1 MSTSTQNPILNDP
14 DMKEIVESFLIES
27 KEILE
32 SLDVDIIE
40 MEKRPDDTELLN
52 QVFRS
57 FHTIKGSAGFLS
69 LNKLTSI
76 THKGEDIL
84 NKLRKKEVAL
94 NEEIMDV
101 ILVAFDKLKELI
113 FCIEASH
120 TEDVEIEDAHTR
132 LVAVIEKI
140 EKGLMS
146 SNSKQETKKPEKSN
160 IKKTGATKKPAKT
173 KKVSTTKKSSATK
186 SANAKSRRKKSEQKL
201 KEIKKTE
208 IKQEPVKEDVLLI
221 EKEVEKSK
229 ETSSKEVQQTPQR
242 TIDPHL
248 SNKDST
254 IRVDIERLD
263 ELLNIASELVLG
275 RNRLTQINSEFTL
288 QFEGTD
294 HARDLSEVVKLIDH
308 MTNELQSIVMKTRM
322 VKIGKVFNRFP
333 RLVRDIS
340 RGTNKNVEL
349 VIEGEETELDK
360 SLIEEINDPL
370 VHIIRNSVDHGI
382 EKPEDRVAA
391 GKNPT
396 GTIKLSA
403 DHEGNNITIIIEDD
417 GKGIDPEVIKEKA
430 VSKGL
435 ISAEKAK
442 ELNKQ
447 EIFNLIF
454 FPGFSTAEVVTN
466 ISGRG
471 VGMDVV
477 RTNVTKLRGLI
488 NIESEKGAGT
498 KLIIKLPLTLA
509 IILGM
514 IVKVKDES
522 LVIPLSSVI
531 ETVRVH
537 SDNINTI
544 NGHEVIRLRDNVI
557 PVVDINELLYDH
569 RDKVVDRVW
578 QYIVVVGIAEKRF
591 GIKVDKLIGQKEV
604 VIKSLGNYLGA
615 IKGIAGSTILGD
627 GTVVMILDVA
637 ELLTKYTKENAK

>member
-1 MSTSTQNPILNDP
+1 MSEIKQNPILNDP

-32 SLDVDIIE
+32 SLDSDIIE

-69 LNKLTSI
+69 LTKLTSI

-84 NKLRKKEVAL
+84 NKLRKKEVEL
-94 NEEIMDV
+94 NDEIMDA
-101 ILVAFDKLKELI
+101 ILIAFDKLKELI
-113 FCIEASH
+113 FCIEANH
-120 TEDVEIEDAHTR
+120 NEDVEIEEAQSDLAH
-132 LVAVIEKI
+132 VIEKI
-140 EKGLMS
+140 EKGMMVTSENKIS
-146 SNSKQETKKPEKSN
+146 SASKPKS
-160 IKKTGATKKPAKT
+160 KKTAPKKQTAKSKENANT
-173 KKVSTTKKSSATK
+173 KKVSVKKKVNKTKPKT
-186 SANAKSRRKKSEQKL
+186 E
-201 KEIKKTE
+201 EIKNTEPKKEEIPLEVKTE
-208 IKQEPVKEDVLLI
+208 KIEVKQKDETQQNQNRSLDPNLIKKE
-221 EKEVEKSK
+221 
-229 ETSSKEVQQTPQR
+229 
-242 TIDPHL
+242 
-248 SNKDST
+248 ST

-263 ELLNIASELVLG
+263 DLLNIASELVLG
-275 RNRLTQINSEFTL
+275 RNRLTQINSDFTI

-340 RGTNKNVEL
+340 RDSNKNVEL
-349 VIEGEETELDK
+349 IIEGEETELDK

-370 VHIIRNSVDHGI
+370 VHLVRNSIDHGI
-382 EKPEDRVAA
+382 EKPEVRVQS
-391 GKNPT
+391 GKNPV
-396 GTIKLSA
+396 GKIKLSA
-403 DHEGNNITIIIEDD
+403 DHEGNNITITIEDD
-417 GKGIDPEVIKEKA
+417 GKGIDPEIIKEKA

-435 ISAEKAK
+435 ITVEKSK

-454 FPGFSTAEVVTN
+454 LPGFSTAEVVTN

-488 NIESEKGAGT
+488 NIESEKGVGT
-498 KLIIKLPLTLA
+498 KIIIKLPLTLA

-514 IVKVKDES
+514 IVKVKEES

-544 NGHEVIRLRDNVI
+544 NGHEVIRIRDSVI
-557 PVVDINELLYDH
+557 PVVDINELLYKH

-578 QYIVVVGIAEKRF
+578 QYIVVVGIAEKKF

-637 ELLTKYTKENAK
+637 ELLTKFTSENAK

>member
-1 MSTSTQNPILNDP
+1 MSDITQNPILNDP

-69 LNKLTSI
+69 LNKLTAI
-76 THKGEDIL
+76 THKGEDLL

-94 NEEIMDV
+94 NNEIMDA
-101 ILVAFDKLKELI
+101 ILIAFDKLKELI
-113 FCIEASH
+113 FCIEANH
-120 TEDVEIEDAHTR
+120 NEDVEIEQAHNQ
-132 LVAVIEKI
+132 LASVIEKI
-140 EKGLMS
+140 EKGFTSSPDPMS
-146 SNSKQETKKPEKSN
+146 KKPSKSVSKIIAEPKKVTKSKKTASKKTPAKKTEKNLKANSPSIIKEN
-160 IKKTGATKKPAKT
+160 IKKETLTPVG
-173 KKVSTTKKSSATK
+173 S
-186 SANAKSRRKKSEQKL
+186 NEKSEL
-201 KEIKKTE
+201 NKKDE
-208 IKQEPVKEDVLLI
+208 H
-221 EKEVEKSK
+221 
-229 ETSSKEVQQTPQR
+229 QQIQNR
-242 TIDPHL
+242 SLDP
-248 SNKDST
+248 NMTKKDST

-275 RNRLTQINSEFTL
+275 RNRLTQINSDFML
-288 QFEGTD
+288 KFEGTD
-294 HARDLSEVVKLIDH
+294 HTRDLSEVVKLIDH

-340 RGTNKNVEL
+340 RDSNKNVEL
-349 VIEGEETELDK
+349 IIEGEETELDK

-370 VHIIRNSVDHGI
+370 VHLIRNSIDHGI
-382 EKPEDRVAA
+382 EKPEDRVQS
-391 GKNPT
+391 GKNPV

-403 DHEGNNITIIIEDD
+403 DHEGNNISIVIEDD

-430 VSKGL
+430 ISKGL
-435 ISAEKAK
+435 ISIDKAR
-442 ELNKQ
+442 ELTKQ

-454 FPGFSTAEVVTN
+454 LPGFSTAEVVTN

-477 RTNVTKLRGLI
+477 RTNVTKLRGFI
-488 NIESEKGAGT
+488 NIESEKGIGT
-498 KLIIKLPLTLA
+498 KIIIKLPLTLA

-514 IVKVKDES
+514 IVKVKNES

-537 SDNINTI
+537 SDNVNSI

-557 PVVDINELLYDH
+557 PVVDINDLLYKQ

-604 VIKSLGNYLGA
+604 VIKSLGNYLGV

-627 GTVVMILDVA
+627 GTVVMILDIA

>member
-1 MSTSTQNPILNDP
+1 MSDITQNPILNDP

-69 LNKLTSI
+69 LNKLTAI
-76 THKGEDIL
+76 THKGEDLL

-94 NEEIMDV
+94 NNEIMEA
-101 ILVAFDKLKELI
+101 ILIAFDKLKELI
-113 FCIEASH
+113 FCIEANH
-120 TEDVEIEDAHTR
+120 NEDVEIEQAHNQ
-132 LVAVIEKI
+132 LASVIEKI
-140 EKGLMS
+140 EKGFTSSSDPMS
-146 SNSKQETKKPEKSN
+146 KKPSKSVSKIIAEPKKVTKSKKTASKKTPAKKTEKNLKANSPSIIKEN
-160 IKKTGATKKPAKT
+160 IKKETLTPVG
-173 KKVSTTKKSSATK
+173 S
-186 SANAKSRRKKSEQKL
+186 NEKSEL
-201 KEIKKTE
+201 NKKDE
-208 IKQEPVKEDVLLI
+208 H
-221 EKEVEKSK
+221 
-229 ETSSKEVQQTPQR
+229 QQIQNR
-242 TIDPHL
+242 SLDP
-248 SNKDST
+248 NMTKKDST

-275 RNRLTQINSEFTL
+275 RNRLTQINSDFML
-288 QFEGTD
+288 KFEGTD
-294 HARDLSEVVKLIDH
+294 HTRDLSEVVKLIDH

-340 RGTNKNVEL
+340 RDSNKNVEL
-349 VIEGEETELDK
+349 IIEGEETELDK

-370 VHIIRNSVDHGI
+370 VHLIRNSIDHGI
-382 EKPEDRVAA
+382 EKPEDRVQS
-391 GKNPT
+391 GKNPV

-403 DHEGNNITIIIEDD
+403 DHEGNNISIVIEDD

-430 VSKGL
+430 ISKGL
-435 ISAEKAK
+435 ISIDKAR
-442 ELNKQ
+442 ELTKQ

-454 FPGFSTAEVVTN
+454 LPGFSTAEVVTN

-477 RTNVTKLRGLI
+477 RTNVTKLRGFI
-488 NIESEKGAGT
+488 NIESEKGIGT
-498 KLIIKLPLTLA
+498 KIIIKLPLTLA

-514 IVKVKDES
+514 IVKVKNES

-537 SDNINTI
+537 SDNVNSI

-557 PVVDINELLYDH
+557 PVVDINDLLYKQ

-604 VIKSLGNYLGA
+604 VIKSLGNYLGV

-627 GTVVMILDVA
+627 GTVVMILDIA

>member
-1 MSTSTQNPILNDP
+1 MSDITQNPILNDP

-69 LNKLTSI
+69 LNKLTAI
-76 THKGEDIL
+76 THKGEDLL

-94 NEEIMDV
+94 NNEIMEA
-101 ILVAFDKLKELI
+101 ILIAFDKLKELI
-113 FCIEASH
+113 FCIEANH
-120 TEDVEIEDAHTR
+120 NEDVEIEQAHNQ
-132 LVAVIEKI
+132 LASVIEKI
-140 EKGLMS
+140 EKGFTSSSGPMS
-146 SNSKQETKKPEKSN
+146 KKPSTSASKITAEPKKVTKSKKTASKKTPAKKIEKNLKANSPSIIKEN
-160 IKKTGATKKPAKT
+160 IKKETLTPVG
-173 KKVSTTKKSSATK
+173 S
-186 SANAKSRRKKSEQKL
+186 NEKSEL
-201 KEIKKTE
+201 NKKDE
-208 IKQEPVKEDVLLI
+208 H
-221 EKEVEKSK
+221 
-229 ETSSKEVQQTPQR
+229 QQIQNR
-242 TIDPHL
+242 SLDP
-248 SNKDST
+248 NMTKKDST

-275 RNRLTQINSEFTL
+275 RNRLTQINSDFML
-288 QFEGTD
+288 KFEGTD
-294 HARDLSEVVKLIDH
+294 HTRDLSEVVKLIDH

-340 RGTNKNVEL
+340 RDSNKNVEL
-349 VIEGEETELDK
+349 IIEGEETELDK

-370 VHIIRNSVDHGI
+370 VHLIRNSIDHGI
-382 EKPEDRVAA
+382 EKPEDRVQA
-391 GKNPT
+391 GKYPV

-403 DHEGNNITIIIEDD
+403 DHEGNNISIVIEDD

-430 VSKGL
+430 ISKGL
-435 ISAEKAK
+435 ISIDKAR
-442 ELNKQ
+442 ELTKQ

-454 FPGFSTAEVVTN
+454 LPGFSTAEVVTN

-477 RTNVTKLRGLI
+477 RTNVTKLRGFI
-488 NIESEKGAGT
+488 NIESEKGIGT
-498 KLIIKLPLTLA
+498 KIIIKLPLTLA

-514 IVKVKDES
+514 IVKVKNES

-537 SDNINTI
+537 SDNVNSI

-557 PVVDINELLYDH
+557 PVVDINDLLYKQ

-604 VIKSLGNYLGA
+604 VIKSLGNYLGV

-627 GTVVMILDVA
+627 GTVVMILDIA

>member
-1 MSTSTQNPILNDP
+1 MSNSTQNPILNDP

-69 LNKLTSI
+69 LTKLTSI

-84 NKLRKKEVAL
+84 NKLRKKEVTL

-120 TEDVEIEDAHTR
+120 TEDVEIESAHSQ
-132 LVAVIEKI
+132 LVAVIEKV

-146 SNSKQETKKPEKSN
+146 SSSKEEITKPEKTETKKAASSKKSVKS
-160 IKKTGATKKPAKT
+160 KKTTGSKKAP
-173 KKVSTTKKSSATK
+173 S
-186 SANAKSRRKKSEQKL
+186 KSRGKKSEQKTEET
-201 KEIKKTE
+201 KEAEKI
-208 IKQEPVKEDVLLI
+208 IQEPVKE
-221 EKEVEKSK
+221 EV
-229 ETSSKEVQQTPQR
+229 SSKENDVEKVEETAKKVIQQTPQR
-242 TIDPHL
+242 TIDPNL
-248 SNKDST
+248 SKKEST

-275 RNRLTQINSEFTL
+275 RNRLTQINSDFTL

-340 RGTNKNVEL
+340 KDTNKNVEL

-370 VHIIRNSVDHGI
+370 VHLIRNSVDHGI
-382 EKPEDRVAA
+382 ETPEERVAA
-391 GKNPT
+391 GKNST

-435 ISAEKAK
+435 ISADKAK

-447 EIFNLIF
+447 DIFNLIF
-454 FPGFSTAEVVTN
+454 LPGFSTAEVVTN

-498 KLIIKLPLTLA
+498 KIIIKLPLTLA

-557 PVVDINELLYDH
+557 PVVDINELLYNH
-569 RDKVVDRVW
+569 RDNVVDRVW

-604 VIKSLGNYLGA
+604 VIKSLGNYLGV

-637 ELLTKYTKENAK
+637 ELLTKYAKENAK

>member
-1 MSTSTQNPILNDP
+1 MSEIKQNPILNDP

-32 SLDVDIIE
+32 SLDSDIIE

-69 LNKLTSI
+69 LTKLTSI

-84 NKLRKKEVAL
+84 NKLRKKEVEL
-94 NEEIMDV
+94 NDEIMDA
-101 ILVAFDKLKELI
+101 ILIAFDKLKELI
-113 FCIEASH
+113 FCIEANH
-120 TEDVEIEDAHTR
+120 NEDVEIEEAQSDLAH
-132 LVAVIEKI
+132 AIEKI
-140 EKGLMS
+140 EKGMMVTSENKIS
-146 SNSKQETKKPEKSN
+146 SASKPKS
-160 IKKTGATKKPAKT
+160 KKTAPKKQTAKSKENANT
-173 KKVSTTKKSSATK
+173 KKVSVKKKVNKTKPKT
-186 SANAKSRRKKSEQKL
+186 E
-201 KEIKKTE
+201 EIKNTEPKKEEIPLEVKTE
-208 IKQEPVKEDVLLI
+208 KIEVKQKDETQQNQNRSLDPNLIKKE
-221 EKEVEKSK
+221 
-229 ETSSKEVQQTPQR
+229 
-242 TIDPHL
+242 
-248 SNKDST
+248 ST

-263 ELLNIASELVLG
+263 DLLNIASELVLG
-275 RNRLTQINSEFTL
+275 RNRLTQINSDFTI

-340 RGTNKNVEL
+340 RDSNKNVEL
-349 VIEGEETELDK
+349 IIEGEETELDK

-370 VHIIRNSVDHGI
+370 VHLVRNSIDHGI
-382 EKPEDRVAA
+382 EKPEVRVQS
-391 GKNPT
+391 GKNPV
-396 GTIKLSA
+396 GKIKLSA
-403 DHEGNNITIIIEDD
+403 DHEGNNITITIEDD
-417 GKGIDPEVIKEKA
+417 GKGIDPEIIKEKA

-435 ISAEKAK
+435 ITVEKSK

-454 FPGFSTAEVVTN
+454 LPGFSTAEVVTN

-488 NIESEKGAGT
+488 NIESEKGVGT
-498 KLIIKLPLTLA
+498 KIIIKLPLTLA

-514 IVKVKDES
+514 IVKVKEES

-544 NGHEVIRLRDNVI
+544 NGHEVIRIRDSVI
-557 PVVDINELLYDH
+557 PVVDINELLYKH

-578 QYIVVVGIAEKRF
+578 QYIVVVGIAEKKF

-637 ELLTKYTKENAK
+637 ELLTKFTSENAK

>member
-1 MSTSTQNPILNDP
+1 MNNIITNPILNDP

-32 SLDVDIIE
+32 SLDVDLIE

-69 LNKLTSI
+69 LTKLTSI

-94 NEEIMDV
+94 NDEIMDA
-101 ILVAFDKLKELI
+101 ILIAYDKLKELI
-113 FCIEASH
+113 FCVEANH
-120 TEDVEIEDAHTR
+120 NEEVEVEEDLLQLA
-132 LVAVIEKI
+132 AVIEKI
-140 EKGLMS
+140 EKGFMLTSAEPAKSEKLKTKTAAIPKKNS
-146 SNSKQETKKPEKSN
+146 SKDSTPKTPSSKKIS
-160 IKKTGATKKPAKT
+160 KT
-173 KKVSTTKKSSATK
+173 KKNKKEIIEPIENKIEKPAE
-186 SANAKSRRKKSEQKL
+186 AVEVNL
-201 KEIKKTE
+201 KE
-208 IKQEPVKEDVLLI
+208 EPLQVQPKA
-221 EKEVEKSK
+221 VETNLNK
-229 ETSSKEVQQTPQR
+229 
-242 TIDPHL
+242 
-248 SNKDST
+248 KDST
-254 IRVDIERLD
+254 IRVEIERLD

-275 RNRLTQINSEFTL
+275 RNRLTQVNSDFSL
-288 QFEGTD
+288 QFEGSD
-294 HARDLSEVVKLIDH
+294 YARDLSEVVKLIDH

-340 RGTNKNVEL
+340 KMANKNVEL
-349 VIEGEETELDK
+349 KIEGEETELDK

-370 VHIIRNSVDHGI
+370 VHLIRNSIDHGI
-382 EKPEDRVAA
+382 ESSEDRLRAE
-391 GKNPT
+391 KNPT
-396 GTIKLSA
+396 GIIKLSA
-403 DHEGNNITIIIEDD
+403 EHEGNNIIIIIEDD
-417 GKGIDPEVIKEKA
+417 GKGIDPEVIKNKA

-435 ISAEKAK
+435 ISSEKTK
-442 ELNKQ
+442 ELSKQ
-447 EIFNLIF
+447 DIFNLIF
-454 FPGFSTAEVVTN
+454 LPGFSTAEVVTN

-488 NIESEKGAGT
+488 NIESEKGVGT
-498 KLIIKLPLTLA
+498 KIIIKLPLTLA

-514 IVKVKDES
+514 IVKVEDET

-537 SDNINTI
+537 SDNINTV

-557 PVVDINELLYDH
+557 PVIDINNQLYQT
-569 RDKVVDRVW
+569 REAVDRVW
-578 QYIVVVGIAEKRF
+578 QYIVIVGIAEKKF

-604 VIKSLGNYLGA
+604 VIKSLGNYLGSVR
-615 IKGIAGSTILGD
+615 GIAGSTILGD

-637 ELLTKYTKENAK
+637 ELLNKYTKGNAK

>member
-1 MSTSTQNPILNDP
+1 MSNITQNPILNDP

-94 NEEIMDV
+94 NEEIMDG
-101 ILVAFDKLKELI
+101 ILVAFDKLKDLI
-113 FCIEASH
+113 FCIEANH
-120 TEDVEIEDAHTR
+120 NEDIEIEEANAH
-132 LVAVIEKI
+132 LVSVIERI
-140 EKGLMS
+140 EKGVMFS
-146 SNSKQETKKPEKSN
+146 EGSETVKSAPSNSKKTAAAKKEVKPKKVSADKKATDKKNNKKSAPKEPEVLNTENKDEEVPAIAKPEKVE
-160 IKKTGATKKPAKT
+160 TK
-173 KKVSTTKKSSATK
+173 
-186 SANAKSRRKKSEQKL
+186 Q
-201 KEIKKTE
+201 
-208 IKQEPVKEDVLLI
+208 
-221 EKEVEKSK
+221 KEVHLQNQNRS
-229 ETSSKEVQQTPQR
+229 
-242 TIDPHL
+242 IDPNL
-248 SNKDST
+248 TKKDST

-275 RNRLTQINSEFTL
+275 RNRLTQINSDFTI

-340 RGTNKNVEL
+340 KDSNKNVEL
-349 VIEGEETELDK
+349 VIEGEDTELDK

-370 VHIIRNSVDHGI
+370 VHLIRNSVDHGI
-382 EKPEDRVAA
+382 EKPEDRIAA
-391 GKNPT
+391 GKNPA

-403 DHEGNNITIIIEDD
+403 DHEGNNITITIEDD

-435 ISAEKAK
+435 ISIEKSK

-447 EIFNLIF
+447 DIFNLIF
-454 FPGFSTAEVVTN
+454 LPGFSTAEVVTN

-498 KLIIKLPLTLA
+498 KIIIKLPLTLA

-522 LVIPLSSVI
+522 IVIPLSSVI

-557 PVVDINELLYDH
+557 PVIDINEILYKQ
-569 RDKVVDRVW
+569 RDKVADRVW
-578 QYIVVVGIAEKRF
+578 QYIVVVGIAERKF

-604 VIKSLGNYLGA
+604 VIKSLGNYLGV

-637 ELLTKYTKENAK
+637 ELLTKYTKDNAK